1 MAPSIGSFRG
11 RLKALSIADVLEF
24 LRGLNR
30 QGLLSVTSEGAVIG
44 LYLAGGRVVHA
55 TSTRDADRLTELLLR
70 WGRITPE
77 QHEETMRRLAAGE
90 RLGKAL
96 VAGGG
101 LTPRDLVEARLRQAT
116 QIGMSL
122 FEWDSGEFVFTEGDE
137 PHDEG
142 IAVELPIGDLVVQGI
157 RSVRNLRLFRERLP
171 SSDWVFEP
179 IPLPGRK
186 TAMALEPHEE
196 YILHLVDGH
205 RTVGAIAGLS
215 EFPDLETLR
224 VLFLLFLIGYTKM
237 KAQPVSEDLKE
248 DAPGE
253 AVPHIVRRYNG
264 MFGHVYRYLMREVG
278 PISDHLLARSLREMQ
293 AAHPVLFSRAA
304 LGGDGTL
311 DDALLQE
318 NLRGFGEGR
327 QRDALV
333 QGLNEFL
340 YSELLVLRRTL
351 GPEHERRVLRTFREA
366 PPGGERETEGGR

>member
-1 MAPSIGSFRG
+1 
-11 RLKALSIADVLEF
+11 LKALSIADVLEF

-30 QGLLSVTSEGAVIG
+30 QGLLSVTSEGAAIG
-44 LYLAGGRVVHA
+44 LYLSAGRVVHA

-70 WGRITPE
+70 WGLIGPE

-96 VAGGG
+96 VSGGG
-101 LTPRDLVEARLRQAT
+101 LTPRDLMGARLRQAT
-116 QIGMSL
+116 QIGLSL
-122 FEWDSGEFVFTEGDE
+122 FEWDSGDFVFTEGEE

-142 IAVELPIGDLVVQGI
+142 IAVDLPIGDLVVQGI

-171 SSDWVFEP
+171 SPDWVFEP
-179 IPLPGRK
+179 IPVAERK
-186 TAMALEPHEE
+186 SRVALETHEE
-196 YILHLVDGH
+196 YVLHLVDGR

-224 VLFLLFLIGYTKM
+224 VLFLLFLVGHTKM
-237 KAQPVSEDLKE
+237 KAQPVGDDVTE

-278 PISDHLLARSLREMQ
+278 PISDHLLARSLREMRT
-293 AAHPVLFSRAA
+293 AHPVLFSRAA

-318 NLRGFGEGR
+318 NLRGLREGR

-351 GPEHERRVLRTFREA
+351 GAEHERRVLRAFREV
-366 PPGGERETEGGR
+366 PTGGERALGGPR